1 MLLYTCFILQGRAWI
16 RNGVRICLMQEIFN
30 SAVYNNDGTC
40 QELLEFAYG
49 SHPECYVENGFC
61 TDILLSLKNLD
72 CLIDVLDDSDILT
85 RLGIQQVMYNRNYCT
100 VML

>member
-1 MLLYTCFILQGRAWI
+1 
-16 RNGVRICLMQEIFN
+16 MQEILN
-30 SAVYNNDGTC
+30 SAVYNNNGTC

-85 RLGIQQVMYNRNYCT
+85 RLGIQQVMYNRNYNDYCAI
-100 VML
+100 ML